1 MRHVAFV
8 AITVAVRS
16 VGVTAA
22 FAHARLKRSE
32 PVAGST
38 IHRSPSV
45 VELWF
50 TEALEPAYCTMKVMA
65 DRGEQ
70 VDKGDVSVDV
80 DDHKILKVSLPSL
93 PPGSY
98 TVLWHAV
105 SVDTHSTEGKFTF
118 KVAP

>member
-8 AITVAVRS
+8 AITVAVLS

-22 FAHARLKRSE
+22 FAHAHLKRSE

-38 IHRSPSV
+38 IHGSPSV
-45 VELWF
+45 VKLWF
-50 TEALEPAYCTMKVMA
+50 TEALEPAYSTMRVMA

-80 DDHKILKVSLPSL
+80 NDHKILKVSLPSL

-105 SVDTHSTEGKFTF
+105 SVDTHTTEGKFTF